1 MKKGNGKRDKV
12 REMKM
17 KKERKDR
24 EIEEKMKLTEQKGE
38 EKKINETY
46 SR

>member
-24 EIEEKMKLTEQKGE
+24 EIEEKMKLTE
-38 EKKINETY
+38 
-46 SR
+46 